1 MRLNCRVA
9 DLVPLNISLNS
20 FNFDFGIHF
29 VKILPVFRSCIL
41 MVITKTYINH
51 YTILDFHIPILPSFN
66 RAFNNL
72 LEEGIDNI

>member
-1 MRLNCRVA
+1 VYDTVHVSNCTWQIE
-9 DLVPLNISLNS
+9 LI
-20 FNFDFGIHF
+20 F
-29 VKILPVFRSCIL
+29 VVSVFRSCIL

-72 LEEGIDNI
+72 LEEGIDSI